1 MSNIRFALVA
11 TLMASACQRA
21 PTAPDQ
27 PAHEAAA
34 APSTIV
40 VMPSA
45 AALAQAGKLYAARCQ
60 VCHGVNGGGNGP
72 MSAALSPAPRSFVD
86 SAWQRGASNAD
97 IADIIVRGGKA
108 VGRSASMP
116 AAPDLASQPEV
127 VAGLVATVRGFEAK

>member
-1 MSNIRFALVA
+1 MA

-21 PTAPDQ
+21 PSAPDQ
-27 PAHEAAA
+27 TAPAAA
-34 APSTIV
+34 SNIV

-45 AALAQAGKLYAARCQ
+45 AVLAQAGKLYAARCQ

-72 MSAALSPAPRSFVD
+72 MSAALSPAPRSFAD
-86 SAWQRGASNAD
+86 SAWQRSASNAG